1 MEIKL
6 ATDWSE
12 VRGKLLA
19 QMLPLPFNN
28 DLLKLL
34 SNVDSMV
41 SALSKLEVEARR
53 LRAPYKVKDTVDEI
67 NQAIKHLE
75 QLLIV
80 AKLVY

>member
-53 LRAPYKVKDTVDEI
+53 LRAPYKVKDAVDEI
-67 NQAIKHLE
+67 NNAIKHLE

-80 AKLVY
+80 AKLIY